1 MKRQIRFPSLVIGYL
16 VFTQTRLAILKKKT
30 NTTNHRNTILNIL
43 NTNTKKI
50 KNVRFPSLVIGYLV
64 FTQTS
69 LAILKKRQIQLT
81 IEIPS

>member
-1 MKRQIRFPSLVIGYL
+1 MKRQIRFPSLVIGYH
-16 VFTQTRLAILKKKT
+16 VFTQTSLAILKKKT